1 MDLMVGMSVGMSK
14 PTRLSEFVIQH
25 IQEGKRMNA
34 FFVSSCAAVAV
45 ASAASAGFTGF
56 TAEKIVTAAG
66 NSQYSVFANFDSAGL
81 PSGKSWVFLNV
92 YNYQG
97 VSGSMNAIH
106 QDAAEDVDGNPTS
119 SWSAS
124 ANLLGATARDN
135 DSWVSASGSGTS
147 AGADASLDPSFN
159 NTIFDRIVG
168 SGGGAG
174 WFDATPGTQN
184 LVAAGGASGFRIKLI
199 QFVRSGNEAGG
210 VAQYTGSMSITYKV
224 QDSAAPLTGTGTF
237 SVPAPGA
244 VALAGL
250 AGLMGRRRR

>member
-1 MDLMVGMSVGMSK
+1 MRTPSALVS
-14 PTRLSEFVIQH
+14 LSIV
-25 IQEGKRMNA
+25 M
-34 FFVSSCAAVAV
+34 AATT
-45 ASAASAGFTGF
+45 ASHAGFTGF
-56 TAEKIVTAAG
+56 TSERLVTAAG
-66 NSQYSVFANFDSAGL
+66 NTQYSVYANFDSVGL
-81 PSGKSWVFLNV
+81 PSGKSWVFLNA

-97 VSGSMNAIH
+97 VSGSMNARH

-159 NTIFDRIVG
+159 NTVFDRIVG

-174 WFDATPGTQN
+174 WFDATPGNQN

-199 QFVRSGNEAGG
+199 QIVRTGNDNLQGDY
-210 VAQYTGSMSITYKV
+210 VGSMFITYKV
-224 QDSAAPLTGTGTF
+224 QDTSAPLAGSGSF
-237 SVPAPGA
+237 NLVPAPGA

-250 AGLMGRRRR
+250 AGLTGRRRR

>member
-1 MDLMVGMSVGMSK
+1 
-14 PTRLSEFVIQH
+14 
-25 IQEGKRMNA
+25 MNA

-56 TAEKIVTAAG
+56 TAEKIVTTAG

-119 SWSAS
+119 SWSAT

-199 QFVRSGNEAGG
+199 QFVRAGNDNNLGL
-210 VAQYTGSMSITYKV
+210 YTGSLSITYKV

-237 SVPAPGA
+237 SVGVPAPGA

>member
-1 MDLMVGMSVGMSK
+1 MRTPSALVS
-14 PTRLSEFVIQH
+14 LSI
-25 IQEGKRMNA
+25 A
-34 FFVSSCAAVAV
+34 LVATS
-45 ASAASAGFTGF
+45 ASHAGFTGF

-97 VSGSMNAIH
+97 VAGSMNAIH
-106 QDAAEDVDGNPTS
+106 QDAAEDADGNPTS

-124 ANLLGATARDN
+124 VNLLGTVARDN
-135 DSWVSASGSGTS
+135 DSWVTASGSGTS
-147 AGADASLDPSFN
+147 AGSDASLDPSFN
-159 NTIFDRIVG
+159 NTIFNRIVG
-168 SGGGAG
+168 SGSGAG

-199 QFVRSGNEAGG
+199 QFVRAGNEAGG
-210 VAQYTGSMSITYKV
+210 VAAYTGSMAITYKV
-224 QDSAAPLTGTGTF
+224 QDSSAPLTGSGSFTI
-237 SVPAPGA
+237 PAPGA
-244 VALAGL
+244 AALAGL

>member
-1 MDLMVGMSVGMSK
+1 MRTPSALVS
-14 PTRLSEFVIQH
+14 LSIV
-25 IQEGKRMNA
+25 M
-34 FFVSSCAAVAV
+34 AATT
-45 ASAASAGFTGF
+45 ASHAGFTGF
-56 TAEKIVTAAG
+56 TSARVITAAG
-66 NSQYSVFANFDSAGL
+66 NTQYSIYANFDSVGL
-81 PSGKSWVFLNV
+81 PSGKSWVFLNA

-97 VSGSMNAIH
+97 VSGSMNARH

-135 DSWVSASGSGTS
+135 DSWVTASGSGTS

-159 NTIFDRIVG
+159 NTVFDRIVG

-199 QFVRSGNEAGG
+199 QIVRTGDDNNTGL
-210 VAQYTGSMSITYKV
+210 YTGSMFITYKV
-224 QDSAAPLTGTGTF
+224 QDNAAPLTGSGSF
-237 SVPAPGA
+237 SIAVPAPGA

-250 AGLMGRRRR
+250 AGLTGRRRR

>member
-1 MDLMVGMSVGMSK
+1 MRTPSALVS
-14 PTRLSEFVIQH
+14 LSI
-25 IQEGKRMNA
+25 A
-34 FFVSSCAAVAV
+34 LVATS
-45 ASAASAGFTGF
+45 ASHAGFTGF
-56 TAEKIVTAAG
+56 TTDRVITAAG
-66 NSQYSVFANFDSAGL
+66 NTQYSVFANFDSAGL

-97 VSGSMNAIH
+97 VAGSMNAIH

-119 SWSAS
+119 SWSAA

-135 DSWVSASGSGTS
+135 DSWVTASGSGTS

-184 LVAAGGASGFRIKLI
+184 LVAAGGVSGFRIKLI
-199 QFVRSGNEAGG
+199 QFVRAGNDNFLGL
-210 VAQYTGSMSITYKV
+210 YTGSMSITYKV
-224 QDSAAPLTGTGTF
+224 QDSSAPLSGSGSFTI
-237 SVPAPGA
+237 PAPGA